1 MLTKVWRWIRGP
13 RPTPEQIE
21 AAELARRE
29 LEERREE
36 AVDEYYEDGFPSREA
51 QKGYFW
57 IP

>member
-29 LEERREE
+29 LEARREE

-51 QKGYFW
+51 QKGYLW